1 VTAPGAPPPAFRRL
15 PPEPPLA
22 DGEVILRI
30 PRTSDAEAVAAA
42 CSDPEIARWIPIPVP
57 YSLDDA
63 LGFIDGARDGWAS
76 GTDLTFA
83 IEERAS
89 AMLVGM
95 IGLHGVERPG
105 RAAVGYWLAP
115 GARGRGLATRAVR
128 LITGWAFADPA
139 LQRLELMTLV
149 GNDASGR
156 VALRAGFRFEGIL
169 RRYLPFRETL
179 VDAVM
184 YAIVRDPGEGDAA
197 TGTAD
202 DPLAGAAGSRVRP

>member
-1 VTAPGAPPPAFRRL
+1 MTAPGAPPPVARRL

-30 PRTSDAEAVAAA
+30 PLAPDAEAIAAA

-89 AMLVGM
+89 GLLVGM

-115 GARGRGLATRAVR
+115 SARGRGLATRAVG
-128 LITGWAFADPA
+128 LITAWAFADPA
-139 LQRLELMTLV
+139 LVRLELMTLV

-156 VALRAGFRFEGIL
+156 VARRAGFRLEGIL
-169 RRYLPFRETL
+169 HRYLPFRETL

-184 YAIVRDPGEGDAA
+184 YAIVRDPGQRDAA
-197 TGTAD
+197 PGTPE
-202 DPLAGAAGSRVRP
+202 DPRAGAAGSRVRP